1 MTALQ
6 AWQSFFS
13 RSLAT
18 RLDPSDFESY
28 VQILSTKQPLSASR
42 TSDLFLRPT
51 ETNAISLDP
60 RVVRYVQV
68 LLELKLVSVPSVLR
82 ALWKV
87 SSFRDQNGHQD
98 GQQKVSIGGETG
110 EKTAG
115 KTRDDGKRWNNSYI
129 AEETLFY
136 RLTKY
141 ISSGTA
147 PHNTQEAVELVMV
160 CVQWMRTVISVQ
172 HAAQEMLGLSQTHT
186 AEMTAQNMALG
197 TLIIA
202 VVENGRVLHA
212 LGKGSVPKPVRKE
225 LKDTLANFVP
235 LLLQSSP
242 QSAARLEL
250 FRTQTILAIEPVDK
264 KERAADKEIEEI
276 LEEGMAL
283 GVESM
288 VVADMPTMNS
298 RAGLYVYL
306 NSLVS
311 ALYP

>member
-1 MTALQ
+1 
-6 AWQSFFS
+6 
-13 RSLAT
+13 
-18 RLDPSDFESY
+18 
-28 VQILSTKQPLSASR
+28 
-42 TSDLFLRPT
+42 
-51 ETNAISLDP
+51 
-60 RVVRYVQV
+60 
-68 LLELKLVSVPSVLR
+68 
-82 ALWKV
+82 
-87 SSFRDQNGHQD
+87 
-98 GQQKVSIGGETG
+98 
-110 EKTAG
+110 
-115 KTRDDGKRWNNSYI
+115 
-129 AEETLFY
+129 
-136 RLTKY
+136 
-141 ISSGTA
+141 
-147 PHNTQEAVELVMV
+147 
-160 CVQWMRTVISVQ
+160 
-172 HAAQEMLGLSQTHT
+172 MLGLAQTHT

-288 VVADMPTMNS
+288 VVGDMPTMNS

>member
-1 MTALQ
+1 MTSLQ
-6 AWQSFFS
+6 AWQTFCS
-13 RSLAT
+13 RSLAA
-18 RLDPSDFESY
+18 RLEPSDFESY
-28 VQILSTKQPLSASR
+28 VQILATKHPLPPSR
-42 TSDLFLRPT
+42 ISDIFLRPT
-51 ETNAISLDP
+51 EFNGVSLDP

-68 LLELKLVSVPSVLR
+68 LLGLKLITVPSVLR

-87 SSFRDQNGHQD
+87 SSFRDQDGHQD
-98 GQQKVSIGGETG
+98 GQEKANAEEELGG
-110 EKTAG
+110 KTAG
-115 KTRDDGKRWNNSYI
+115 GGQDEGKRWNDSYI

-147 PHNTQEAVELVMV
+147 PHNGQEAVELIMAS
-160 CVQWMRTVISVQ
+160 VQWMRTVISVQ
-172 HAAQEMLGLSQTHT
+172 HVAQEMLGLAQTRT
-186 AEMTAQNMALG
+186 AEMAAQNMALG
-197 TLIIA
+197 TLIVA

-212 LGKGSVPKPVRKE
+212 LGKGSVPKTLRKE
-225 LKDTLANFVP
+225 LKDTLANFIP

-264 KERAADKEIEEI
+264 KERAADKEIEDI

-288 VVADMPTMNS
+288 VVADMPAMNS
-298 RAGLYVYL
+298 RAGLYVYF

-311 ALYP
+311 T